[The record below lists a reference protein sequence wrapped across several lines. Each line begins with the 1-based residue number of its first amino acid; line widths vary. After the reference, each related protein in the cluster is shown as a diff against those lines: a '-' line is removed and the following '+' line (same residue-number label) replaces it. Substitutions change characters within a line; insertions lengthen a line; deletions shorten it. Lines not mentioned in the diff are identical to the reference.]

1 MQEKQYMI
9 DRRHQPLSLPVYPSL
24 NHNHNH
30 NYNRVFAGFAATK
43 KNEDYGVFTGFATT
57 ETKRR

>member
-1 MQEKQYMI
+1 MK

-24 NHNHNH
+24 NHNHN
-30 NYNRVFAGFAATK
+30 YDRVFAGFAATK
-43 KNEDYGVFTGFATT
+43 KNEDGGVFTGFATT

>member
-9 DRRHQPLSLPVYPSL
+9 DRRHQPLSLPFYPSL
-24 NHNHNH
+24 NHNH